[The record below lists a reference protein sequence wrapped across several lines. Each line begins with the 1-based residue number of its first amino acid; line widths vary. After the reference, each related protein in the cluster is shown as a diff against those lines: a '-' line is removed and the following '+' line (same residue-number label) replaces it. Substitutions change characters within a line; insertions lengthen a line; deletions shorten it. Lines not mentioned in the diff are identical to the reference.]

1 MTALCGIQTKRQEKK
16 SSHYKQGWSSQ
27 PWTLWLCILIFLF
40 VAALSGGCTTTTMKY
55 GSPPKID
62 NLPILKIGISG
73 KADVMK
79 ALGEPRGYG
88 AARFPTAPTVR
99 DIWFYEMSELVGS
112 RVNLKILLVFFEQE
126 RYDGHLWFSSA
137 QLIDIKE

>member
-1 MTALCGIQTKRQEKK
+1 
-16 SSHYKQGWSSQ
+16 
-27 PWTLWLCILIFLF
+27 
-40 VAALSGGCTTTTMKY
+40 MKY

-62 NLPILKIGISG
+62 NLPVLKTGISG

-126 RYDGHLWFSSA
+126 RYDGYLWFSSA
-137 QLIDIKE
+137 QLIDVKE

>member
-1 MTALCGIQTKRQEKK
+1 MTALCGTPTKWQQEQ
-16 SSHYKQGWSSQ
+16 SSQGKPGGSSQ
-27 PWTLWLCILIFLF
+27 PRTWWLSILIFLL
-40 VAALSGGCTTTTMKY
+40 VAALSGGCATMKY

-62 NLPILKIGISG
+62 NLPALKTGVSG
-73 KADVMK
+73 KADVVK

-99 DIWFYEMSELVGS
+99 EIWFYEMSELVGS

-137 QLIDIKE
+137 QLMDVKE